1 MQTFVAVSTEEDF
14 DTICFATIS
23 HNFQD
28 KKQQTVVNNN
38 SGQIMKMLNSA
49 FDELCSQPT
58 CPDLFPNHLQE
69 EINQLNDY
77 MSDTIN
83 TGVYK
88 CGFTQ
93 SQVMFSHSHAST
105 LHCPLLQT
113 WWLHLTHSHKESRS
127 RTAS

>member
-1 MQTFVAVSTEEDF
+1 M
-14 DTICFATIS
+14 CCATIS

-28 KKQQTVVNNN
+28 KKQQTVVNND
-38 SGQIMKMLNSA
+38 SGQIMEMLNSA
-49 FDELCSQPT
+49 FDELCPQPT
-58 CPDLFPNHLQE
+58 CPDLFPGHLQE

-93 SQVMFSHSHAST
+93 SQVMLEPLTCIQLALCFAANIVAAVDPFTQRMPQSAS
-105 LHCPLLQT
+105 
-113 WWLHLTHSHKESRS
+113 
-127 RTAS
+127 